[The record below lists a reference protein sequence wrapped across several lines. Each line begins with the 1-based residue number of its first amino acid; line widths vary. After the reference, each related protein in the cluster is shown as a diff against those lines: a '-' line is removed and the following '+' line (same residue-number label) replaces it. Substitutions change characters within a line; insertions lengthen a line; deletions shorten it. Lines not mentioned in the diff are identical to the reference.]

1 MQAPSRFKRSGLGRV
16 LGRIRVLAL
25 LAAALGLDALA
36 QHIRMCA
43 FERLADQLPA
53 VP

>member
-1 MQAPSRFKRSGLGRV
+1 LQAPSGIKRSGLGRA
-16 LGRIRVLAL
+16 LDRIRALAL